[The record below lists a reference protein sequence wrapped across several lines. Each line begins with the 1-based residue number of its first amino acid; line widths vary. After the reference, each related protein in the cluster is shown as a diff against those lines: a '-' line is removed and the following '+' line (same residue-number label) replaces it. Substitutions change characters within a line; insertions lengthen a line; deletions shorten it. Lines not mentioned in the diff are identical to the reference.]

1 MSAMSDPDTD
11 REEKEAARNPGLD
24 TPRSEKDIA
33 AELRLRPDPPRVM
46 RLSRKAIAVLAGAG
60 GLGLAAILIVALQ
73 DGGSIDGPAEL
84 FSTERVQQAEGLVG
98 LPTDYGDVPQLG
110 PPLPGELGRPV
121 LSAQRRGEPVPP
133 VLTPAAP
140 AVDPAEQL
148 RLQEEEAARLSR
160 LFAEANTAVNAATSS
175 PPAVTPPAADF
186 GALFPATA
194 QQASQPD
201 ATDRREDFLNRE
213 VDRQT
218 TAADRLQ
225 SPPSPYVLQAGSVIE
240 AALLT
245 GLRSDLPGQ
254 ISAQVTANVY
264 DSPTGRFLLIP
275 QGSRL
280 LGEYDSRVA
289 TGQSRLLLAWTRLI
303 LPDGRSIVLERQ
315 PGTDAAGYAGLQD
328 RVENHWGRVFLAA
341 GLATVLNIG
350 LETGRDDDSEIA
362 RAIREG
368 TQDTIGRTGEEIVRR
383 QLQIPPTLTIRP
395 GFPVRV
401 MVTRDLV
408 LEPQGDR

>member
-1 MSAMSDPDTD
+1 MTGMSETETG
-11 REEKEAARNPGLD
+11 REENPNEPRRRAEA
-24 TPRSEKDIA
+24 DIA

-46 RLSRKAIAVLAGAG
+46 RLSRKAIATLATLG
-60 GLGLAAILIVALQ
+60 GLGLGAILIVALQ
-73 DGGSIDGPAEL
+73 DREAIDGAPEL
-84 FSTERVQQAEGLVG
+84 FSTERVQQAEGLTQ
-98 LPTDYGDVPQLG
+98 LPRDYGDVPRLG

-121 LSAQRRGEPVPP
+121 LSAQRRGDPVPP
-133 VLTPAAP
+133 VITPAAP
-140 AVDPAEQL
+140 AVDPAEQQ

-160 LFAEANTAVNAATSS
+160 LFAEANTAVAAAAPSNALPAAGTPGLTGLFPTAAAT
-175 PPAVTPPAADF
+175 PT
-186 GALFPATA
+186 T
-194 QQASQPD
+194 PD
-201 ATDRREDFLNRE
+201 AIDRREDFLSRE
-213 VDRQT
+213 VDRRT

-225 SPPSPYVLQAGSVIE
+225 APVSPYVLQAGSVIE
-240 AALLT
+240 AALIT

-264 DSPTGRFLLIP
+264 DSPTGRHLLIP

-289 TGQSRLLLAWTRLI
+289 SGQRRLLLAWTRLI

-315 PGTDAAGYAGLQD
+315 PGTDEAGYAGLED
-328 RVENHWGRVFLAA
+328 RVDNHWGRLFLAA

-350 LETGRDDDSEIA
+350 AELGRDNESDIA
-362 RAIREG
+362 RAIRDG
-368 TQDTIGRTGEEIVRR
+368 TQDTVGRAGEEIVRR
-383 QLQIPPTLTIRP
+383 QLQIAPTLTIRP

-408 LEPQGDR
+408 LEPHGDAR